1 MKNDSSKKYENLTF
15 IKNYIYKEIMRNK
28 ETNINK
34 LISEAIKKQIL
45 TNCQYIAVQFKE
57 KIQLKLEIE
66 LKISFKPKA
75 CK

>member
-1 MKNDSSKKYENLTF
+1 
-15 IKNYIYKEIMRNK
+15 MRNK

-45 TNCQYIAVQFKE
+45 TNCQYIAVQFKA

>member
-45 TNCQYIAVQFKE
+45 TNCQYIAVQFKA

-66 LKISFKPKA
+66 PKIGFKTKA

>member
-1 MKNDSSKKYENLTF
+1 
-15 IKNYIYKEIMRNK
+15 MRNK

-45 TNCQYIAVQFKE
+45 TNCQYIAAQFKA

-66 LKISFKPKA
+66 LKIGFKTKA